1 MGAFTVAVA
10 LTNTCNLRC
19 RMCGAQWVDGIKPK
33 MMKPETWNALL
44 EKTPEGRRF
53 EINSL
58 GEHTLHPQFF
68 SFIEKA
74 KNANK
79 GFLIQL
85 QTNGT
90 WGWSDDE
97 LRNFLL
103 LLNDTS
109 LVREARGIPFV
120 KTYLGFSVD
129 GGTKESYE
137 WIRDRSNF
145 DTVIENIKRSLAI
158 IRQDKLKITVGVAYI
173 MTKTGLPEVPLLLDL
188 IPGIGSIDLK
198 PLIVSSKEMFK
209 ETWYDEKIAFE
220 EMVASV
226 VAACGKKR
234 VRVTNPSLHNRGG
247 GESASCKFPNWLW
260 VDVDGNVFP
269 CAYRYD
275 LNIGNIVENSWAEI
289 IKIGRKKLDLSHPA
303 CSHCF
308 EPPNSFWSW
317 EKHFN
322 SKAMFDEYI
331 KWKQSQQT

>member
-44 EKTPEGRRF
+44 EKAPEGRRF

-68 SFIEKA
+68 NFIEEA

-90 WGWSDDE
+90 WKWSDNE
-97 LRNFLL
+97 LENFLHQ
-103 LLNDTS
+103 LNDLS
-109 LVREARGIPFV
+109 LIREARGIPFV

-129 GGTKESYE
+129 GGTKKSYE

-145 DTVIENIKRSLAI
+145 DTVIGNIKRSLAI
-158 IRQDKLKITVGVAYI
+158 IRRDKLKITVGIAYI
-173 MTKTGLPEVPLLLDL
+173 MTRTGLPEVPLLLDL
-188 IPGIGSIDLK
+188 IPGVGSVDLK
-198 PLIVSSKEMFK
+198 PLIVSSKEMFE
-209 ETWYDEKIAFE
+209 ETWYDEHDLFSTEVKK
-220 EMVASV
+220 V
-226 VAACGKKR
+226 VDLCAKKR
-234 VRVTNPSLHNRGG
+234 VKVTNPSLYPEGG
-247 GESASCKFPNWLW
+247 KESAGCKFPNWLW

-275 LNIGNIVENSWAEI
+275 LKIGNIIKDSWSEI
-289 IKIGRKKLDLSHPA
+289 IKFGREQLSLNHPA

-308 EPPNSFWSW
+308 EPSNAFWSW
-317 EKHFN
+317 EKHFD
-322 SKAMFDEYI
+322 SKKMFDKYLE
-331 KWKQSQQT
+331 WKQSKK